1 MIPKCD
7 KPFPLT
13 SLPPSQEKEEEEEEE
28 EEELIYTQIL
38 IHIL

>member
-13 SLPPSQEKEEEEEEE
+13 SLPQSQEKEEEEEE

>member
-13 SLPPSQEKEEEEEEE
+13 SLPPSQEKEKEEEEEE
-28 EEELIYTQIL
+28 RKKYQNYKLYNL
-38 IHIL
+38 